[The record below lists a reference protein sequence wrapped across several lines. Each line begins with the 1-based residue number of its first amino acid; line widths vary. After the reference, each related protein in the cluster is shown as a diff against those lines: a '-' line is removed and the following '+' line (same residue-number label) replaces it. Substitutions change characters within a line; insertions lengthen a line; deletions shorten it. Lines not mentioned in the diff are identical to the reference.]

1 MPLSSIDPATFR
13 SVLGRFASGV
23 TVVTVRDSQHY
34 DHGMTVSAF
43 CSLSLDP
50 PLVLIC
56 IEKSA
61 SLHDVLATGNTA
73 SQFAVNILESK
84 QEDVARRFAE
94 EHPDRFDGV
103 GFTRGITGAP
113 IVDDCL
119 AVIEC
124 EVQSRHS
131 AGDHTIVIG
140 TVIGSATKEGSPLLY
155 YRGGY
160 ATLER

>member
-1 MPLSSIDPATFR
+1 MPLSTIDPATFR

-23 TVVTVRDSQHY
+23 TVVTVRDDQLY

-43 CSLSLDP
+43 CSLSLEP
-50 PLVLIC
+50 PLVLVC

-61 SLHDVLATGNTA
+61 SLHGVLATGHTA
-73 SQFAVNILESK
+73 SRFAVNILEAK
-84 QEDVARRFAE
+84 QEEIARRFAE
-94 EHPDRFDGV
+94 EHPDRFEGV
-103 GFTRGITGAP
+103 GFTRGVTGAP
-113 IVDDCL
+113 IIDDCL

-124 EVQSRHS
+124 EVQSRHP

-140 TVIGSATKEGSPLLY
+140 AVIASATNEGRPLLY